1 MVPSTVVMRTADGN
15 LALLRVPAATLE
27 AFILVIPEPSPVKL
41 VTEIA
46 DGSLALSSVPAV
58 TLEAL
63 RLSMLPPCPSKLLAE
78 TFVEAS
84 DLADDLDSADAG
96 KNGYST
102 ENQQYL
108 HIQIENNDASESLTL
123 YAYNYAFGA
132 WSILY
137 IPVGGGTTAE
147 ATYVAAA
154 FTSINGKK
162 MVTVPIHGI
171 DRIGF
176 VHDGSVDANFV
187 VRAACSTF

>member
-1 MVPSTVVMRTADGN
+1 MSVHKYTSWGRTRRPKHLSQNAPETKQTATTVTM
-15 LALLRVPAATLE
+15 
-27 AFILVIPEPSPVKL
+27 
-41 VTEIA
+41 
-46 DGSLALSSVPAV
+46 
-58 TLEAL
+58 
-63 RLSMLPPCPSKLLAE
+63 
-78 TFVEAS
+78 VEAS
-84 DLADDLDSADAG
+84 ALADDLDSADAG

-108 HIQIENNDASESLTL
+108 HIQIENDDASETLTL

-137 IPVGGGTTAE
+137 IPVGGGATAE

-154 FTSINGKK
+154 FTTINGKK

-176 VHDGSVDANFV
+176 VCDSSTDANFV
-187 VRAACSTF
+187 VRAACSSF

>member
-1 MVPSTVVMRTADGN
+1 MSVHKYTSWGRTRRPKHLSQSAPGSKQTATTVTMVQAGH
-15 LALLRVPAATLE
+15 
-27 AFILVIPEPSPVKL
+27 
-41 VTEIA
+41 
-46 DGSLALSSVPAV
+46 
-58 TLEAL
+58 
-63 RLSMLPPCPSKLLAE
+63 
-78 TFVEAS
+78 
-84 DLADDLDSADAG
+84 LADDLDSADAG

-108 HIQIENNDASESLTL
+108 HIQIENNDALETLTL

-137 IPVGGGTTAE
+137 IPVGGGATAE

-154 FTSINGKK
+154 FTTINGKK

-171 DRIGF
+171 DRIAF
-176 VHDGSVDANFV
+176 VCDSSVDANFV